1 MLGRGVHIVTCISPR
16 PGEDVVALA
25 RRLEADGE
33 IPTETADTIEEFAAF
48 LQTTKRLGLAAGESL
63 PPNVMRRFRV
73 LLNMSHAEIDAAERQ
88 LFEQEVARPHGT
100 GRTW

>member
-1 MLGRGVHIVTCISPR
+1 MQ
-16 PGEDVVALA
+16 LA

-48 LQTTKRLGLAAGESL
+48 LRTTHRLGLRPGEPV

-73 LLNMSHAEIDAAERQ
+73 LLGVSHAEIDEVERQ
-88 LFEQEVARPHGT
+88 LYRTEVARP
-100 GRTW
+100 